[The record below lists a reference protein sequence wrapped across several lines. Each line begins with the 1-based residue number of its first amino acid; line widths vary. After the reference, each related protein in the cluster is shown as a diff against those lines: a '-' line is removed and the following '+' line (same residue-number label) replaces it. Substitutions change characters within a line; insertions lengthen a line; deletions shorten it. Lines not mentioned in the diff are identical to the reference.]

1 MSDRDLTRDLLPA
14 MAEARAR
21 FMELVA
27 EVRPE
32 LHRYCARMT
41 GNVFDGEDIVQDT
54 LAKAYFALSE
64 MGEPPP
70 LRGWLF
76 RIAHNT
82 AIDFLRRY
90 ERKNVDLVA
99 DVPDVGESEDYG
111 PDPALVEAALA
122 VFVSLPPV
130 QRSAIVLKDVL
141 GHSLEETA
149 STMGTTVPAVK
160 GALVRAREHRRERLI
175 EAEHLGQGK
184 EEPSAV
190 RGSVQL
196 ARLGRVAGPIGGRS
210 ASGYRVALA
219 AARQCSG
226 RLLLDVRG
234 DHRGRGSPCR
244 GGFRGRSA
252 GDRGLS
258 IGFNAAGLFQ
268 AFEVGT
274 RPPHENFGLLLR
286 AVHRGGSAFQIVA
299 DDAFCVA
306 LTPTTADL
314 EVDAL
319 CVYAA
324 LLAVGEGEPM
334 RADRAG
340 SAVRRFDDNSDYK

>member
-1 MSDRDLTRDLLPA
+1 MTDRDVTRDLLPA

-99 DVPDVGESEDYG
+99 DVPDVGESEDTG
-111 PDPALVEAALA
+111 PDPALVEAALT

-141 GHSLEETA
+141 GHSLAETA

-160 GALVRAREHRRERLI
+160 GALVRARANIAANASSKQSISAEEKKSLQLYADLFNLRDWDGLRALLGEEARLDVVSRW
-175 EAEHLGQGK
+175 QR
-184 EEPSAV
+184 
-190 RGSVQL
+190 RGS
-196 ARLGRVAGPIGGRS
+196 
-210 ASGYRVALA
+210 A
-219 AARQCSG
+219 AAGYYSTYAQITASE
-226 RLLLDVRG
+226 D
-234 DHRGRGSPCR
+234 
-244 GGFRGRSA
+244 
-252 GDRGLS
+252 
-258 IGFNAAGLFQ
+258 
-268 AFEVGT
+268 
-274 RPPHENFGLLLR
+274 LR
-286 AVHRGGSAFQIVA
+286 AEAGFADGVAVIAVYRPGSAQPYFVRLWWEQGRITNIRDFHYV
-299 DDAFCVA
+299 
-306 LTPTTADL
+306 P
-314 EVDAL
+314 
-319 CVYAA
+319 Y
-324 LLAVGEGEPM
+324 LAEE
-334 RADRAG
+334 A
-340 SAVRRFDDNSDYK
+340 RFTKG

>member
-14 MAEARAR
+14 MAEARTR

-82 AIDFLRRY
+82 AMDFLRRY

-99 DVPDVGESEDYG
+99 DVPDVGESEDEG
-111 PDPALVEAALA
+111 PDPALVEAALTI
-122 VFVSLPPV
+122 FVSLPPV

-149 STMGTTVPAVK
+149 STMGNTVLAVK
-160 GALVRAREHRRERLI
+160 GALVRARANIAASASSKPSISAEEEKSLQRYADLFNARDWDGLRALMGE
-175 EAEHLGQGK
+175 EARVDIVSRWQR
-184 EEPSAV
+184 
-190 RGSVQL
+190 RGS
-196 ARLGRVAGPIGGRS
+196 
-210 ASGYRVALA
+210 A
-219 AARQCSG
+219 AA
-226 RLLLDVRG
+226 
-234 DHRGRGSPCR
+234 
-244 GGFRGRSA
+244 GFYSRYA
-252 GDRGLS
+252 E
-258 IGFNAAGLFQ
+258 IAA
-268 AFEVGT
+268 AED
-274 RPPHENFGLLLR
+274 LR
-286 AVHRGGSAFQIVA
+286 AVAGFVDGAPVIAIYRPTSPRPAYFIRLKWEEGRIVQIRDFYYVPYIA
-299 DDAFCVA
+299 DEARFTKA
-306 LTPTTADL
+306 P
-314 EVDAL
+314 
-319 CVYAA
+319 
-324 LLAVGEGEPM
+324 
-334 RADRAG
+334 RASLG
-340 SAVRRFDDNSDYK
+340 QESS